1 MNKLDLMTLKRNLNM
16 QILLLVFEGG
26 ISLKA
31 TMRHAQLMS
40 SSSVVSVKFFTSTK
54 WFRLFLKSYSKILE
68 SEEELFILE
77 KN

>member
-40 SSSVVSVKFFTSTK
+40 SSSVVSVKFFISTK
-54 WFRLFLKSYSKILE
+54 
-68 SEEELFILE
+68 
-77 KN
+77 